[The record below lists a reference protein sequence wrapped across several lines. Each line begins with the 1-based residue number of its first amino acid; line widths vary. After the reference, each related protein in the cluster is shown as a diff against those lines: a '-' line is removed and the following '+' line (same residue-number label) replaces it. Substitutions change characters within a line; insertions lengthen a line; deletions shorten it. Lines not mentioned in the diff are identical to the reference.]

1 MARVSKH
8 PAVRRDELM
17 DAALQLC
24 VDIGYHM
31 AITGWNQGIFDEMA
45 QVVDRGITSFKHFM
59 AYKGALMVNDDEM
72 FASFR
77 RLGELGGIALV
88 HALAAARG
96 RGGWLGLFYAA
107 LLVLAP
113 LKQFIVVLA
122 AMDSWLDIRGRWL
135 KKPGG

>member
-1 MARVSKH
+1 V
-8 PAVRRDELM
+8 PLVPL
-17 DAALQLC
+17 L
-24 VDIGYHM
+24 
-31 AITGWNQGIFDEMA
+31 
-45 QVVDRGITSFKHFM
+45 
-59 AYKGALMVNDDEM
+59 
-72 FASFR
+72 FA
-77 RLGELGGIALV
+77 GIALV

-113 LKQFIVVLA
+113 FKQFIVVLA